1 MRAVVVGAGLAGL
14 VAADELAQGGAEV
27 VVLEARS
34 RVGGRVWSQTLPN
47 GAVVEM
53 GAEYILPGN
62 TAILELVDR
71 FGLGLWDKGMR
82 YGRRDPRGGIGTTHE
97 ELAAAMETVEAE
109 LAAGAHSEA
118 SAEDF
123 LDSIDISAG
132 AREAIL
138 ARVEISCASTADRV
152 AAADLGGVAHIDDE
166 PSPGIAGGNQRLP
179 LALAEELGAAVHLDD
194 AVTSIR
200 WDDSVRVS
208 SRSGEVEAD
217 VCVVAVPAGV
227 LDGIVFEPAL
237 PEPLHRALGL
247 VEYGHAAKLFVPL
260 HMTAAPRAVMNV
272 PERYWSWT
280 ATGAGDE
287 PQPVVSAFAGST
299 PALER
304 LDVDAGPSRWL
315 DSLTRLRDDLELDPN
330 GAVLS
335 TWDDDPWVR
344 AAYSTTP
351 PPEVEA
357 ATRTPAGPL
366 AFAGEHTAGEH
377 HGLMEGAIRSGRR
390 AARSLLPG
398 VTSR

>member
-1 MRAVVVGAGLAGL
+1 
-14 VAADELAQGGAEV
+14 
-27 VVLEARS
+27 
-34 RVGGRVWSQTLPN
+34 VWSQTLPN

-62 TAILELVDR
+62 TTVLELVDR

-97 ELAAAMETVEAE
+97 ELAAAMQTVEAG
-109 LAAGAHSEA
+109 LAAGGHREA

-123 LDSIDISAG
+123 LDSIDIPGG

-166 PSPGIAGGNQRLP
+166 PSPSIAGGNQRLP
-179 LALAEELGAAVHLDD
+179 LALAEELGAAVHLDE

-200 WDDSVRVS
+200 WQDDSVRVS
-208 SRSGEVEAD
+208 SRSGDAEAD
-217 VCVVAVPAGV
+217 VCVVAVPARV
-227 LDGIVFEPAL
+227 LDRIAFEPTL
-237 PEPLHRALGL
+237 PEPLRRGLGL

-260 HMTAAPRAVMNV
+260 RTAAAPSAVMNV
-272 PERYWSWT
+272 HERYWTWT

-287 PQPVVSAFAGST
+287 PQPVVSAFAGSK

-390 AARSLLPG
+390 AARSLLRG
-398 VTSR
+398 

>member
-1 MRAVVVGAGLAGL
+1 VIGAGLAGL
-14 VAADELAQGGAEV
+14 VAADELARGGADV
-27 VVLEARS
+27 VVLEARP
-34 RVGGRVWSQTLPN
+34 RVGGRVWSQTLPG

-53 GAEYILPGN
+53 GAEYVLPGN

-109 LAAGAHSEA
+109 LASGAATGAGA
-118 SAEDF
+118 DRF
-123 LDSIDISAG
+123 LDSIDIPDG

-166 PSPGIAGGNQRLP
+166 PSPSIAGGNQRLP
-179 LALAEELGAAVHLDD
+179 LALAAELGDAVHLNDP
-194 AVTSIR
+194 ATFVR
-200 WDDSVRVS
+200 WRDGDGVLVASA
-208 SRSGEVEAD
+208 SGDVEAD
-217 VCVVAVPAGV
+217 ACVVAVPAS
-227 LDGIVFEPAL
+227 LLHGIVFEPAL
-237 PEPLHRALGL
+237 PAALAEALGR

-260 HMTAAPRAVMNV
+260 RTPAEPSAVMNV
-272 PERYWSWT
+272 PERYWTWT

-287 PQPVVSAFAGST
+287 PQPVVSAFAGSA

-304 LDVDAGPSRWL
+304 LEVESGPHRWL
-315 DSLTRLRDDLELDPN
+315 GSLEWLRDDLDLDPA

-344 AAYSTTP
+344 GAYSTTP
-351 PPEVEA
+351 APEVEA
-357 ATRTPAGPL
+357 ATQTP
-366 AFAGEHTAGEH
+366 EHTAGRH

-390 AARSLLPG
+390 AARSLL
-398 VTSR
+398 RA